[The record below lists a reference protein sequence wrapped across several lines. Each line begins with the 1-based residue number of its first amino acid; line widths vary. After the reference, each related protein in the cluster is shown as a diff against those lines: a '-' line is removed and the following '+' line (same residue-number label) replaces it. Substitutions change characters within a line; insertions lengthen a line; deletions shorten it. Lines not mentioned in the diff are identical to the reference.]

1 MNELDQILADTI
13 RYLEQQKAA
22 GVEHINVTP
31 ETLAE
36 LSIVPAIYAAPKTQ
50 NPKPQ
55 TTPSLSTV
63 PPLHHSTTPLTS
75 APPIQNPKSKI
86 QNSQKAQALDAI
98 WQRAKICVQ
107 CAELAERRKHV
118 VFGVGNPEARLVF
131 VGEAPGEDE
140 DIQGEPFVGKAGQ
153 LLTKIIEA
161 MGLNRSDVYIAN
173 ILKCRPPN
181 NRKPLPDEADRCKP
195 FLIEQLEV
203 IQPEVIVALGATGV
217 EGLLGLT
224 GITKLRGKWLT
235 YKLPSGKEILVM
247 PTFHPAFLLRD
258 PNQKKFVWEDM
269 KAVMAKLGLEIPQRK
284 PNTAT

>member
-1 MNELDQILADTI
+1 MNELDQLLADTI

-22 GVEHINVTP
+22 GVERVEVHP

-36 LSIVPAIYAAPKTQ
+36 VSVVPAIRPAPTLQ
-50 NPKPQ
+50 
-55 TTPSLSTV
+55 
-63 PPLHHSTTPLTS
+63 HSNTAS
-75 APPIQNPKSKI
+75 APRSPLSAPRASD
-86 QNSQKAQALDAI
+86 KAAALDAI
-98 WQRAKICVQ
+98 WQRAKVCMK

-153 LLTKIIEA
+153 LLTKIIENG
-161 MGLNRSDVYIAN
+161 MGLKRSDVYIAN

-181 NRKPLPDEADRCKP
+181 NRKPLPDEADRCKQY
-195 FLIEQLEV
+195 LIEQLEV

-269 KAVMAKLGLEIPQRK
+269 KAVMAKLGLEIPPK
-284 PNTAT
+284 KSSSVA

>member
-1 MNELDQILADTI
+1 MNELDQLLADTI

-22 GVEHINVTP
+22 GVERVEVSP

-36 LSIVPAIYAAPKTQ
+36 LSVIPAA
-50 NPKPQ
+50 
-55 TTPSLSTV
+55 SLQ
-63 PPLHHSTTPLTS
+63 HSTLH
-75 APPIQNPKSKI
+75 APRSDAATLDAAPIQNPKPSPRDAKQSKI
-86 QNSQKAQALDAI
+86 QNSDKAKALDAI
-98 WQRAKICVQ
+98 WQRARVCVK
-107 CAELAERRKHV
+107 CAELAERRKNV

-140 DIQGEPFVGKAGQ
+140 DIQGEPFVGRAGQ
-153 LLTKIIEA
+153 LLTKIIESG
-161 MGLNRSDVYIAN
+161 MGLKRSDVYIAN

-181 NRKPLPDEADRCKP
+181 NRKPTPDESTRCKP
-195 FLIEQLEV
+195 FLIEQLAV

-224 GITKLRGKWLT
+224 GITKLRGNWLT
-235 YKLPSGKEILVM
+235 YKLPSGNEILVM

-269 KAVMAKLGLEIPQRK
+269 QKVMAKLGLKRPK
-284 PNTAT
+284 SSALA